1 LIGREEGF
9 MEQGMNRRVI
19 SLNAKHRHGFTL
31 VELLVVI
38 GIIAILVAVLLPALA
53 AARRAA
59 QTVQCAANLRTILQG
74 MTMFASQNKLDIPGS
89 PYTSGRFLFKTGPLD
104 VFKVNQQPAYIAS
117 CPDIVQIWDWA
128 SPIAQIMG
136 LHFEHAGDDPHR
148 LLRYQQMRDYQGFR
162 CPTNDVI
169 SGSFPTSTPAVPVG
183 PTVSYNTALGFLF
196 QTNPN
201 IAGTQAGVSV
211 IPTSFWVL
219 PTGYTPKVNKV
230 GSPSEKVYIAD
241 GARYSNPSQLPDADI
256 SVLGS
261 YGGVFSDQG
270 AADSHTNSWSTAM
283 APGNG
288 GSGQFDPRM
297 FFGRHTPPSQA
308 RIRAKSGSFR
318 YNLGFFD
325 GHVETLDD
333 LAASNP
339 KFWWPKGTVV
349 KASEIWSNTYTA
361 FGISPSADYNVP

>member
-1 LIGREEGF
+1 MQQTSI
-9 MEQGMNRRVI
+9 RRII
-19 SLNAKHRHGFTL
+19 SLNAKHRRGFTL

-74 MTMFASQNKLDIPGS
+74 MTMFASQNKLAIPGS
-89 PYTSGRFLFKTGPLD
+89 PYTSGRFLFKTGNHD
-104 VFKVNQQPAYIAS
+104 VENENLQATYVGN
-117 CPDIVQIWDWA
+117 CPDIIQIWDWA

-148 LLRYQQMRDYQGFR
+148 LIRYQQMRDYGSFH
-162 CPTNDVI
+162 CPSNDII
-169 SGSFPTSTPAVPVG
+169 SGSFPSSTPAVPVG
-183 PTVSYNTALGFLF
+183 ATVSYNTALGFMLQPYAGF
-196 QTNPN
+196 GFKDGITTVPTNFWTLP
-201 IAGTQAGVSV
+201 
-211 IPTSFWVL
+211 PT
-219 PTGYTPKVNKV
+219 YTPKVNKV

-256 SVLGS
+256 TVLGS

-270 AADSHTNSWSTAM
+270 AADAHTNSWSTGM

-288 GSGQFDPRM
+288 GSGQFEPRQ
-297 FFGRHTPPSQA
+297 FFARHTPPSQA
-308 RIRAKSGSFR
+308 KKQAKSGSFR

-333 LAASNP
+333 MAASNP
-339 KFWWPKGTVV
+339 KYWWPKGTVV
-349 KASEIWSNTYTA
+349 QTGEIWPNTVTE
-361 FGISPSADYNVP
+361 FGISYPYSVP